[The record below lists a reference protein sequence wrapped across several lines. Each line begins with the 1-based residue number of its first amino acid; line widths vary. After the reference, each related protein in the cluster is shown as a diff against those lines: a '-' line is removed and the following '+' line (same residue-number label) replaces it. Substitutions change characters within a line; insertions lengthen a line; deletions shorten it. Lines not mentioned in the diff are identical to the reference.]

1 MYQLSVDDRRF
12 REDFE
17 ACRVP
22 PQAFDHRAHVRLA
35 YTYLAETSVDTA
47 LSSMRNALRA
57 FIAHNGIPGSKYHE
71 TLTHAWILAVHH
83 FMSADGAA
91 ASADAFID
99 HNPRLLNPEIM
110 LSHYSAEALFSPAAR
125 AQFVEPNLVPIPRHG
140 DGTQ

>member
-1 MYQLSVDDRRF
+1 MYQVSGEDRRF

-35 YTYLAETSVDTA
+35 YTYLAETNVDTA
-47 LSSMRNALRA
+47 LPLMRNALRA
-57 FIAHNGIPGSKYHE
+57 FVAHNGIPASKYHE

-83 FMSADGAA
+83 FMSMSGAA

-99 HNPRLLNPEIM
+99 NHPRLLNTKIM

-125 AQFVEPNLVPIPRHG
+125 AQFVEPNLDPIPRHG
-140 DGTQ
+140 E